1 MNRALE
7 NSLLSKPNVKG
18 ILCADV
24 NGLCIASK
32 YVYLIV
38 TTQLNFTL
46 QLFVCERY
54 LC

>member
-24 NGLCIASK
+24 NGLCIAGM
-32 YVYLIV
+32 V
-38 TTQLNFTL
+38 TNANLYIYICIYNN
-46 QLFVCERY
+46 VIY
-54 LC
+54 IHM